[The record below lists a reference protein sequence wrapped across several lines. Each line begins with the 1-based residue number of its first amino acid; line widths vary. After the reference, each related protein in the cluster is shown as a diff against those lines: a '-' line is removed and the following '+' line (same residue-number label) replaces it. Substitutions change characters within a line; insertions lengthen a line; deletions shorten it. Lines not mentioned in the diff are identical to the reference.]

1 MRFLG
6 AVGHLGRLTSSTATT
21 GGFLMCE
28 ERTREVRTLER
39 PGRGVLRFVPLGG
52 VGEIGKNLAA
62 IWVGDD
68 IVVLD
73 AGVAFPDQDM
83 PGIDLVLPDI
93 QFLVEH
99 QALVRAIFLTHGHE
113 DHIGALPYVLKQLP
127 VPVYGSRLT
136 MGLVELKLEEHRMTL
151 PAGSRVVDPGEPVR
165 VGRIQVEFFRV
176 NHSIPDAMG
185 LILKTPA
192 GTVVHTGDFKF
203 DHTPV
208 DGRVAD
214 FERLARIGD
223 EGVTLL
229 LSDSTNAERVGITPS
244 ERTVGVT
251 LRRIIKDA
259 PGRVLVASFASH
271 VHRIAQAIEAGVE
284 QGRRVAVVGR
294 SMENVVRKA
303 LDLGYL
309 EIPAAAWLEVEEIAR
324 LPAHQVLIL
333 TTGSQGEPMSALS
346 RMASQDHRKV
356 EIWPGDTVII
366 AASPI
371 PGNEKLVA
379 RTIDNL
385 YRRGATVVYGIPM
398 GVHVSGHAA
407 QEELKL
413 MLNLVRPRYFV
424 PVHGEYRHLVHH
436 SQLAQAVGLPSD
448 RIFIGENG
456 TVFEFGPDGGRI
468 VGEVPWGR
476 VLVDGVGVGDVGHIV
491 LRDRRQLSQDGVLI
505 VVLGIDAN
513 TGELVSGPDV
523 VSRGFVYVRESEA
536 LMEEARQRVREV
548 FNTLGDGANEWTTI
562 KSAVREALTKLLFE
576 RTRRRPMI
584 LPIVMEV

>member
-1 MRFLG
+1 
-6 AVGHLGRLTSSTATT
+6 VS
-21 GGFLMCE
+21 
-28 ERTREVRTLER
+28 TLER
-39 PGRGVLRFVPLGG
+39 PGRDTLRFIPLGG
-52 VGEIGKNLAA
+52 VGEIGKNLALLWA
-62 IWVGDD
+62 GDD

-73 AGVAFPDQDM
+73 AGVAFPEADM

-93 QFLVEH
+93 QFLLEH
-99 QALVRAIFLTHGHE
+99 RPLVRGIFLTHGHE
-113 DHIGALPYVLKQLP
+113 DHIGALPYVIKQLP

-136 MGLVELKLEEHRMTL
+136 MGIVDLKLEEHHLTL
-151 PAGSRVVDPGEPVR
+151 PEGSRIVTPGETVGA
-165 VGRIQVEFFRV
+165 GRISVEFFRV

-185 LILKTPA
+185 LIIKTPA

-208 DGRVAD
+208 DGHVAD
-214 FERLARIGD
+214 FERLAKAGD

-229 LSDSTNAERVGITPS
+229 LSDSTNAERSGITPS
-244 ERTVGVT
+244 ERTVGKA
-251 LRRIIKDA
+251 LRRVMKDA

-271 VHRIAQAIEAGVE
+271 VHRIAQAVEIGVE

-309 EIPAAAWLEVEEIAR
+309 KMPDGTWLDIDEIQKQ
-324 LPAHQVLIL
+324 PAHKVLIL

-346 RMASQDHRKV
+346 RMASADHRKV
-356 EIWPGDTVII
+356 EILPGDTVII

-385 YRRGATVVYGIPM
+385 YRRGAHVVYGIPM

-436 SQLAQAVGLPSD
+436 AQLAEDVGVDSD

-456 TVFEFGPDGGRI
+456 TVFEFAPDGGRI
-468 VGEVPWGR
+468 VGQVPWGR

-505 VVLGIDAN
+505 VVMGIDAN
-513 TGELVSGPDV
+513 SGELVSGPDV

-536 LMEEARQRVREV
+536 LMEEARQRARDVV
-548 FNTLGDGANEWTTI
+548 TNLGEGYNEWTTI
-562 KSAVREALTKLLFE
+562 KSAVRDALAKLLFE

>member
-1 MRFLG
+1 MW
-6 AVGHLGRLTSSTATT
+6 
-21 GGFLMCE
+21 
-28 ERTREVRTLER
+28 EVRTLER
-39 PGRGVLRFVPLGG
+39 PGRGILRFVPLGG

-62 IWVGDD
+62 VWVGDD

-136 MGLVELKLEEHRMTL
+136 MGLVELKLEAHRMTL
-151 PAGSRVVDPGEPVR
+151 PAGSRVVEAGEPVR
-165 VGRIQVEFFRV
+165 AGRMQVEFFRV

-185 LILKTPA
+185 LILKTSA

-214 FERLARIGD
+214 FERLARAGD

-251 LRRIIKDA
+251 LRRVIKDA

-309 EIPAAAWLEVEEIAR
+309 EIPAASWLDVEEIAR

-346 RMASQDHRKV
+346 RMASADHRKV

-548 FNTLGDGANEWTTI
+548 FNTLGEGANEWTTI

>member
-1 MRFLG
+1 
-6 AVGHLGRLTSSTATT
+6 V
-21 GGFLMCE
+21 
-28 ERTREVRTLER
+28 TLDR
-39 PGRGVLRFVPLGG
+39 PGRGTLRYIPLGG
-52 VGEIGKNLAA
+52 VGEIGKNLALLWA
-62 IWVGDD
+62 GDD

-73 AGVAFPDQDM
+73 SGLAFPEADM

-93 QFLVEH
+93 QFLLEH
-99 QALVRAIFLTHGHE
+99 KHLVRGIFLTHGHE
-113 DHIGALPYVLKQLP
+113 DHIGSLPYVLKQID
-127 VPVYGSRLT
+127 VPVFGSRLT
-136 MGLVELKLEEHRMTL
+136 MGIVELKIEEHHIQL
-151 PAGSRVVDPGEPVR
+151 PAGSRVVQPGEVIR
-165 VGRIQVEFFRV
+165 AGRMTVEFYRV

-185 LILKTPA
+185 LIIKTPA
-192 GTVVHTGDFKF
+192 GTVVHTGDFKI

-208 DGRVAD
+208 DGHVAE
-214 FERLARIGD
+214 FERLAKVGD

-229 LSDSTNAERVGITPS
+229 LSDSTNAERPGITPS
-244 ERTVGVT
+244 ERTVGKA
-251 LRRIIKDA
+251 LRRVIKEA

-271 VHRIAQAIEAGVE
+271 VHRIAQAVEIAVE

-303 LDLGYL
+303 LELGFL
-309 EIPAAAWLEVEEIAR
+309 KMPEGTWAEVEELSK
-324 LPAHQVLIL
+324 LPANKVLVL
-333 TTGSQGEPMSALS
+333 TTGSQGEPLSALS
-346 RMASQDHRKV
+346 RMANADHRKI
-356 EIWPGDTVII
+356 EILPGDTVIV

-385 YRRGATVVYGIPM
+385 YRRGANVVYGIPM

-413 MLNLVRPRYFV
+413 MLNLVRPRYFI

-436 SQLAQAVGLPSD
+436 AEIAREVGIPSD
-448 RIFIGENG
+448 RIFVGENG
-456 TVFEFGPDGGRI
+456 TVFEFGLDGGRI
-468 VGEVPWGR
+468 VGSVPWGR

-505 VVLGIDAN
+505 VVLGIDSN
-513 TGELVSGPDV
+513 SGELVSGPDV

-536 LMEEARQRVREV
+536 LMDEARQRVRDV
-548 FNTLGDGANEWTTI
+548 VANLGDGPSEWTTI
-562 KSAVREALTKLLFE
+562 KSAVRDALAKLMFD

-584 LPIVMEV
+584 LPIVVEV